1 MAYMKKEKVLSR
13 IRKLCEVRSEPPM
26 SRDDMVE
33 LKLLQKLE
41 KEFSETPTADVEEVK
56 HGHWIDLNITEWQC
70 SECKYRVE
78 RWNNT
83 PHCPD
88 CGTKMDGGI
97 KYD

>member
-1 MAYMKKEKVLSR
+1 MDEYINRTKLIEDIESR
-13 IRKLCEVRSEPPM
+13 FCKDCDPGSGTMLCRKCEVSCAIR
-26 SRDDMVE
+26 E
-33 LKLLQKLE
+33 LKGAPKAE
-41 KEFSETPTADVEEVK
+41 VAEVK

-88 CGTKMDGGI
+88 CGTKMDGG
-97 KYD
+97 K